1 MSTFMNSP
9 QEGINARFYGYIK
22 LTLLFVVT
30 ETTLYAVK
38 LVLFIDVFLL
48 AMK

>member
-22 LTLLFVVT
+22 LTLLFVVA
-30 ETTLYAVK
+30 ENVVK
-38 LVLFIDVFLL
+38 LVLFIGFVYWQ
-48 AMK
+48 